1 LFSRKASTGKVQKLV
16 EKVAYLEKA
25 VGKGGG
31 DSDRGVTQQAY
42 NKFIKK
48 DYWPLLERVSE
59 LETKAKK

>member
-1 LFSRKASTGKVQKLV
+1 VQKLV

-25 VGKGGG
+25 AGKGGG

-48 DYWPLLERVSE
+48 DYWPLLEKVKE